1 MTIAEVEILV
11 DAVVG
16 QLPAE
21 AIDALAE
28 VTIHVARDRQDLEV
42 LSAAVLEAGK
52 GAVAI
57 PDNFRALFLGDAI
70 DDDDDESQAS
80 GVIVL
85 NAAKLLTAEDVSL
98 TLLHEVGHALGFDEY
113 EVAALGLE

>member
-1 MTIAEVEILV
+1 MTVLEVEVLV
-11 DAVVG
+11 DKVVE
-16 QLPAE
+16 QLPA
-21 AIDALAE
+21 AALAALAE

-42 LSAAVLEAGK
+42 LHAAVLEAGK
-52 GAVAI
+52 GAVSI
-57 PDNFRALFLGDAI
+57 PGDFRGMFLGDPI
-70 DDDDDESQAS
+70 DPDDEESQAS

-113 EVAALGLE
+113 EVALLGLE

>member
-1 MTIAEVEILV
+1 MTVSEVESLV
-11 DAVVG
+11 DEIVQ
-16 QLPAE
+16 QLPA
-21 AIDALAE
+21 AALSALAE
-28 VTIHVARDRQDLEV
+28 VTIHVARDRGDGEV
-42 LSAAVLEAGK
+42 LCAAVREAGK

-57 PDNFRALFLGDAI
+57 PEDFRALFLGDAI
-70 DDDDDESQAS
+70 EDDAEDAEAS

-85 NAAKLLTAEDVSL
+85 NAAKLITAEDVSL